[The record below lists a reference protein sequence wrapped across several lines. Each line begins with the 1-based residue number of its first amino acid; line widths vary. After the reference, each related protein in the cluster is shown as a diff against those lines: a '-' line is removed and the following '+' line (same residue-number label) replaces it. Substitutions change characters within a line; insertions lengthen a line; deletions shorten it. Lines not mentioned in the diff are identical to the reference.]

1 MHTRTRTHKLQIC
14 KFTSSPKSIRF
25 QSFIAY
31 TGLSRSHLTSNKM
44 QASQCYRFAI
54 LYFFPLLLKYPLQA
68 RSTRGG
74 GDSVTVGN
82 LLVAAASFLRAF
94 PDKDVVKH
102 LDELVRLL
110 GPLLLIHLL
119 LLCTATSCHF
129 QLF

>member
-25 QSFIAY
+25 QLRTPASVARI
-31 TGLSRSHLTSNKM
+31 LTSNKM

-68 RSTRGG
+68 RSTRGE

-82 LLVAAASFLRAF
+82 LLVVAASFFRAF
-94 PDKDVVKH
+94 TDKDAVEH

-129 QLF
+129 QMFRI